1 MFFQL
6 GRIND
11 DLEERNVSLDEE
23 NNLLKL
29 KVSESCTVQFRFT
42 ELLLILM

>member
-11 DLEERNVSLDEE
+11 DLEERNVGLEEE

-29 KVSESCTVQFRFT
+29 KVSEKVLYSFRVT
-42 ELLLILM
+42 D